1 MYKTKQIYF
10 YRKASFFKKESFK
23 NFLKFEKIFVG
34 YNRIFYKNINYLKK
48 NLHKKK
54 NINVIVKCPE
64 ISPKNITKNS
74 CHIISILTFIFGN
87 LNLKIVTK
95 DKNYINCILFNKN
108 CFCYITFNFK
118 NSDNF
123 SIEIFDD
130 KKKYVLSPIEN
141 MKIFNKIKVKKTNNN
156 FLYFPLISKHFCE
169 KKNNIKPG
177 FEAQLKAFIR
187 FTKGYKIINDILFS
201 KKIVEICDK
210 ISR

>member
-1 MYKTKQIYF
+1 MI
-10 YRKASFFKKESFK
+10 
-23 NFLKFEKIFVG
+23 
-34 YNRIFYKNINYLKK
+34 
-48 NLHKKK
+48 
-54 NINVIVKCPE
+54 
-64 ISPKNITKNS
+64 
-74 CHIISILTFIFGN
+74 
-87 LNLKIVTK
+87 
-95 DKNYINCILFNKN
+95 
-108 CFCYITFNFK
+108 
-118 NSDNF
+118 
-123 SIEIFDD
+123 

-141 MKIFNKIKVKKTNNN
+141 MKIFNKIKVKKKNNN